1 MAPVVAAES
10 VASIAIVFTVA
21 GWVKGVTGMGLPTV
35 VMGALGLVMAPVQAA
50 ALLLVPSLVTN
61 IWQFSTG
68 PARGAIFRRLLP
80 LLLGVCLGTGVGI
93 GVLTSGSSRWPSV
106 ALGGVLVAYAL
117 LALLLPRLAVPAT
130 SERLLSPVMGVI
142 TGVLTGAT
150 GVFVVPAVPY
160 LSALGFSKDE
170 LVQALGLSFTVS
182 TVALGIAMGTAGSV
196 QPAALVASA
205 AAVAPALLGVHIG
218 RRTRDRMSPTRF
230 RRWFF
235 VAMLAVGLYM
245 FVRGLLAP

>member
-61 IWQFSTG
+61 IWQFATG

-80 LLLGVCLGTGVGI
+80 LLLGLCLGTGVGI

-106 ALGGVLVAYAL
+106 ALGGVLAAYAL

-130 SERLLSPVMGVI
+130 AERLLSPVMGAI

-245 FVRGLLAP
+245 SVRGLLAP

>member
-117 LALLLPRLAVPAT
+117 LALLPRLAVPAT
-130 SERLLSPVMGVI
+130 SERLLSPVMGAI

-182 TVALGIAMGTAGSV
+182 TVVLGIAMGTAGSV

-245 FVRGLLAP
+245 SVRGLLAP